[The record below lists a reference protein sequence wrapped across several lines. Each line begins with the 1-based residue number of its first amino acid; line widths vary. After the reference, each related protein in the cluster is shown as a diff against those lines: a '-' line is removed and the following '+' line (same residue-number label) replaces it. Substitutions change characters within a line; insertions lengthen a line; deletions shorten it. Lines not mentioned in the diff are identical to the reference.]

1 MIIRKSYNF
10 FQRLL
15 SLKAYG
21 LRYSRDIHLEPKM
34 PFCDIVSQVGCPN
47 GSLSFPLGFSICPT
61 DIQIGWVGVQ
71 MNVTRTIFPYL
82 GHPERAG
89 EQPPGFPKSPHLKV
103 QSEKSALQRAIGL
116 LRYSGRDRSNL
127 SDTFRAG
134 SLGIVVAEVVLFG
147 QARPDE
153 SVMKPVFL
161 RTNR

>member
-89 EQPPGFPKSPHLKV
+89 EQPWL
-103 QSEKSALQRAIGL
+103 SEKSALKSAI
-116 LRYSGRDRSNL
+116 
-127 SDTFRAG
+127 
-134 SLGIVVAEVVLFG
+134 
-147 QARPDE
+147 
-153 SVMKPVFL
+153 
-161 RTNR
+161 

>member
-15 SLKAYG
+15 PLKAYG

-89 EQPPGFPKSPHLKV
+89 EQPPGFPKSPHLKL
-103 QSEKSALQRAIGL
+103 QSAFCDSHFSAKERNLKLAGKC
-116 LRYSGRDRSNL
+116 RD
-127 SDTFRAG
+127 
-134 SLGIVVAEVVLFG
+134 
-147 QARPDE
+147 
-153 SVMKPVFL
+153 L
-161 RTNR
+161 RTFC

>member
-1 MIIRKSYNF
+1 MYVSKFLMIIRKSYNF

-47 GSLSFPLGFSICPT
+47 GSLSFPLGFSIWPT

-71 MNVTRTIFPYL
+71 MNVTRTIFSYL

-89 EQPPGFPKSPHLKV
+89 VQPTWL
-103 QSEKSALQRAIGL
+103 SEKSALKSAIVL

-134 SLGIVVAEVVLFG
+134 SPL
-147 QARPDE
+147 
-153 SVMKPVFL
+153 
-161 RTNR
+161 